1 MSSYENVTEN
11 IKTASEAKP
20 LSMTSAEHMLVAR
33 VAGIPKNEIRLHQL
47 RLLYVIPKMHG
58 YSGMIFSLQQLFSLL

>member
-20 LSMTSAEHMLVAR
+20 LSMTSAEHVLVAR
-33 VAGIPKNEIRLHQL
+33 VAGIPKRMKLGCTNCGYCM
-47 RLLYVIPKMHG
+47 LYPKGMDIPA
-58 YSGMIFSLQQLFSLL
+58 